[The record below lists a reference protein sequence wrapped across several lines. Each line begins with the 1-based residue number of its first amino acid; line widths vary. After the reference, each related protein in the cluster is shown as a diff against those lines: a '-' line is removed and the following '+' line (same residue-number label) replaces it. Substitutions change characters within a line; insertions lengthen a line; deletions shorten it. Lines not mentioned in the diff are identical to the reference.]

1 MTPFKGFCNR
11 SYSQNNQK
19 QIHYYTRVFLQGMQ
33 NVHPIILAVPKWHNP
48 YTSCSDLY
56 GRILINELYFNLF
69 MPRKIQPSGHLTQ
82 RRRDMRLVLMYKIAN
97 GLVAVPASPHLRPIT
112 RSSRLCHPAGY
123 LVPSSTS
130 DYHKFSFFP
139 RTIREWNALP
149 LDIPISQTPEAF
161 KASLKSLSTT

>member
-1 MTPFKGFCNR
+1 MVE
-11 SYSQNNQK
+11 YSAT
-19 QIHYYTRVFLQGMQ
+19 I
-33 NVHPIILAVPKWHNP
+33 WDP
-48 YTSCSDLY
+48 YTKDN
-56 GRILINELYFNLF
+56 IN
-69 MPRKIQPSGHLTQ
+69 KIEMVQRRAARFVTNRWDRTDSVTDMISVLGWETLEQ

-112 RSSRLCHPAGY
+112 RSSRLCHSAGY

-149 LDIPISQTPEAF
+149 PDIPISQTPEAF